1 MTVGEIIDTQN
12 VIISAQARVISE
24 LFSILGQYM
33 AAEEMDGLPTVIEI
47 NRIAG
52 LQHNLDREP

>member
-33 AAEEMDGLPTVIEI
+33 AAEEMDGLPAVIEI